1 MIKAIFKFFNYL
13 RKYKAIISLKKISII
28 KVESIRKIL
37 RIRPQTLLKYPC
49 FYLKFWF
56 IKLMRDCGATLKERA
71 RDALK
76 TIFFCYIVKHK
87 RGTRETSFLR
97 SS

>member
-1 MIKAIFKFFNYL
+1 
-13 RKYKAIISLKKISII
+13 
-28 KVESIRKIL
+28 
-37 RIRPQTLLKYPC
+37 
-49 FYLKFWF
+49 
-56 IKLMRDCGATLKERA
+56 MRDCGATLKERA

-76 TIFFCYIVKHK
+76 TIFFCYTVNIFSSKHK